1 MEASNE
7 ISQQPTRNTDFFQR
21 HLAAFHE
28 ATFQGEDNPS
38 KNLQDELPKKKP
50 KSSRLLAN
58 ISLSLS
64 LYIYIYHS
72 YYRYKYVHNVCMY
85 VCMHACMYIYIYVR
99 KNHSFQ
105 SGMKWYEMQVIHI

>member
-58 ISLSLS
+58 ISLSL
-64 LYIYIYHS
+64 YIYIIHIIDTNMYTM
-72 YYRYKYVHNVCMY
+72 YVCMY
-85 VCMHACMYIYIYVR
+85 VCMHACMYVCIYIYVR

-105 SGMKWYEMQVIHI
+105 SGMK